1 MEAITPHIKMV
12 QRAIL
17 YTRVSSDQ
25 QVNNTSLGDQ
35 ERIGREYCQSN
46 DIELLKVFREEG
58 ESAKYIDRTELT
70 KSIAY
75 CADKSN
81 KVDLFLVYKMDR
93 FSRSLENH
101 LKIRSLLKGYGV
113 RLVSMTENIED
124 TPTGELMENI
134 LASFA
139 QFDNQIKRE
148 RVMNGM
154 IAKIKQGVWVWRCPT
169 GYVRKDKIVMRD
181 EERFDLL
188 QEAWMW
194 YSSGRYSQMAV
205 ADKLNSYNFKSL
217 KGTEANISMV
227 NKMFKNPFYMGR
239 IVAPNFNLD
248 VEGIHEKMVDQQTF
262 YRVQDIMEG
271 KENRFVLPSNGS
283 FVLNRLLI
291 CGGCGRS
298 LSGSIS
304 VGKLGNRYGYYCC
317 SSSACANK
325 ERVRQDYIEDWFM
338 DKLSLLSLSPQ
349 DTEDLR
355 ELVLQKLDN
364 IAKTQHKKIINIET
378 QITNLRKEIEYLG
391 NKLDIGFYTNEEA
404 LTRKKDIERRIIELE
419 IQREKSSIQ
428 SYKVEDL
435 IDHGLRILQHLLD
448 AWKALDPQDK
458 TAFAKFVFPVGIK
471 IEKKQPSNPQ
481 INPLFV
487 EIGTLRGGV
496 LPVGDPTG
504 SILQH
509 LYDLFTSLPGLVSVI
524 PSSFINIQTL

>member
-1 MEAITPHIKMV
+1 MELN
-12 QRAIL
+12 AIL

-25 QVNNTSLGDQ
+25 QVTNTSLDQQ
-35 ERIGREYCQSN
+35 ERLGLDYAQRNNIR
-46 DIELLKVFREEG
+46 IKKIFREEG
-58 ESAKYIDRTELT
+58 ESAMYVNRTKLQEAIT
-70 KSIAY
+70 Y
-75 CADKSN
+75 CATKTN
-81 KVDLFLVYKMDR
+81 EINVFLVYKMDR

-101 LKIRSLLKGYGV
+101 IQIRALLSQYNV
-113 RLVSMTENIED
+113 RLVSMTENIEES
-124 TPTGELMENI
+124 PTGRLMEHI

-239 IVAPNFNLD
+239 IVAPNFNLN

-262 YRVQDIMEG
+262 YRAQDIMEG

-317 SSSACANK
+317 SSAVCSNK

-338 DKLSLLSLSPQ
+338 DKLSSLSLSTR
-349 DTEDLR
+349 DVEDLR
-355 ELVLQKLDN
+355 ELVLRKLGN
-364 IAKTQHKKIINIET
+364 IAKTQHKKIIKIET
-378 QITNLRKEIEYLG
+378 QITNLRKEIEHVG

-404 LTRKKDIERRIIELE
+404 LTRKKDIERRIIKLE
-419 IQREKSSIQ
+419 IQREKASIQ

-458 TAFAKFVFPVGIK
+458 TAFAKFVFPDGIK

-487 EIGTLRGGV
+487 EIDTLRGGV

-509 LYDLFTSLPGLVSVI
+509 LYDLFTSLQGLMSIV